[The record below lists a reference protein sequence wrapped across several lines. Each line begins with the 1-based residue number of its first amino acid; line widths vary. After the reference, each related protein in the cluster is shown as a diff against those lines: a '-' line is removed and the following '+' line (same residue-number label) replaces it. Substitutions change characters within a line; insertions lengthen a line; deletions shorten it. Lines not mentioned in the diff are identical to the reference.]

1 MLKRISLLLVVLF
14 AGLIAVEQAYTN
26 SGGPPAGHTGAPGE
40 STCISCHGGS
50 SLNPGNAL
58 RTLVF
63 NGNAS
68 LTSYVPGT
76 TYTVVYTVSNPA
88 TTVFGF
94 QMIAKRA
101 NGTNAGTFVVTSP
114 AQTQVVSG
122 YLQQTF
128 AGSQASPAGSKSW
141 SFSWTAPAAGAGT
154 VSFYVA
160 TNVADGNGGSSG
172 DEIYTNVF
180 TLSEAVASASIAAPT
195 LAASVYCVG
204 ANLQLTFST
213 TGTFSSGNVFT
224 AQLSDANGSF
234 ATPTTIGSLTSVTPA
249 PISVNIPTGAT
260 SGTGYKIRVVASTP
274 ATTGAESTPFTV
286 SIPAATPVIS
296 SNGFSLSS
304 TGSGPF
310 VWFLNGNPIA
320 GATSSTYTPTQLG
333 SYTVGIENNGCSP
346 SISAGFTVAALITAL
361 QQPTTPAV
369 CEETGLLRGFNTLGA
384 FDTTNQFTLILVDNN
399 GVETPLSTTLTT
411 STSLLALL
419 PPGITGNGFR
429 YRLRASSPLT
439 LSALSNTFN
448 ILPNPPAATISL
460 NGFTLTSSVAQGNLW
475 FKDGAPISGADQQT
489 YTVTENG
496 AYSVRY
502 SANNCQSPFS
512 NSISITNVSV
522 VDNAHPGFRIFPNPA
537 QDHLQ
542 LVAPEAG
549 AMQVRDLQGRLLMHQ
564 SLEAGNH
571 QVLLSELAAGLYVLY
586 WQDSRGSS
594 LRRFVKQ

>member
-1 MLKRISLLLVVLF
+1 MLKRLSLLLIVLF

-26 SGGPPAGHTGAPGE
+26 AGGPPAGHTGAPGE

-50 SLNPGNAL
+50 SLNPGNAV

-160 TNVADGNGGSSG
+160 TNVADGNNGSSG

-195 LAASVYCVG
+195 LPASVYCVG
-204 ANLQLTFST
+204 ANLQLSFNA
-213 TGTFSSGNVFT
+213 TGTFGSGNVFT

-234 ATPTTIGSLTSVTPA
+234 ATPTTIGSLSSITPA

-260 SGTGYKIRVVASTP
+260 GGTGYKIRVVASTP
-274 ATTGAESTPFTV
+274 ATTGAESIPFTV
-286 SIPAATPVIS
+286 SVPAATPVIT

-310 VWFLNGNPIA
+310 VWFFNGNPIA
-320 GATSSTYTPTQLG
+320 GATSATYTPTQLG

-346 SISAGFTVAALITAL
+346 SISAGFTVAALINDL

-369 CEETGLLRGFNTLGA
+369 CEETGLLRGFNTLGT
-384 FDTTNQFTLILVDNN
+384 FDVTNQFTLILVDNN
-399 GVETPLSTTLTT
+399 GVETPLNTTLTT
-411 STSLLALL
+411 STGLLALL

-460 NGFTLTSSVAQGNLW
+460 NGFTLTSSIAQGNLW
-475 FKDGAPISGADQQT
+475 FKDGTPISGADQQT

-496 AYSVRY
+496 EYSVRY

-522 VDNAHPGFRIFPNPA
+522 VDKAHPGFRIFPNPA
-537 QDHLQ
+537 QDYLQ

-549 AMQVRDLQGRLLMHQ
+549 AMQVRDLQGRLLMQ
-564 SLEAGNH
+564 QNLEAGNH
-571 QVLLSELAAGLYVLY
+571 QVVLSELAAGLYVLY

>member
-50 SLNPGNAL
+50 SLNPGNAI

-141 SFSWTAPAAGAGT
+141 SFSWTAPSAGAGT

-160 TNVADGNGGSSG
+160 TNVANGNGSDSG

-180 TLSEAVASASIAAPT
+180 TLSEAAASAIIAAPT
-195 LAASVYCVG
+195 LPASAFCVG
-204 ANLQLTFST
+204 ANLQLTFNA
-213 TGTFSSGNVFT
+213 TGTFGSGNVFT

-234 ATPTTIGSLTSVTPA
+234 TAPTTIGSLTSVTPA

-549 AMQVRDLQGRLLMHQ
+549 AMQVRDLQGRLLMQ
-564 SLEAGNH
+564 QNLEAGNH

>member
-50 SLNPGNAL
+50 SLNPGNAI

-101 NGTNAGTFVVTSP
+101 NGTNAGTFVATSP
-114 AQTQVVSG
+114 TQTQLVSG

-128 AGSQASPAGSKSW
+128 SGSQANPAGSKSW
-141 SFSWTAPAAGAGT
+141 SFSWTAPSAGAGT

-160 TNVADGNGGSSG
+160 TNVANGNGSDSG

-180 TLSEAVASASIAAPT
+180 TLSEAAASAIIAAPT
-195 LAASVYCVG
+195 LPASAFCVG
-204 ANLQLTFST
+204 ANLQLTFNA
-213 TGTFSSGNVFT
+213 TGTFGSGNVFT

-234 ATPTTIGSLTSVTPA
+234 TAPTTIGSLTSVTPA

-549 AMQVRDLQGRLLMHQ
+549 AMQVRDLQGRLLMQ
-564 SLEAGNH
+564 QNLEAGNH
-571 QVLLSELAAGLYVLY
+571 HVLLSELAAGLYVLY

>member
-1 MLKRISLLLVVLF
+1 MLKRISLLTVMLF
-14 AGLIAVEQAYTN
+14 TGLIAVEQAYTS

-50 SLNPGNAL
+50 SLNPGNAV

-76 TYTVVYTVSNPA
+76 TYTVVYTVNNPA

-101 NGTNAGTFVVTSP
+101 NGTNAGSFVVTSP
-114 AQTQVVSG
+114 TQTQLVSG

-128 AGSQASPAGSKSW
+128 SGTQASPAGSKSW

-172 DEIYTNVF
+172 DQIYTNVF
-180 TLSEAVASASIAAPT
+180 TLSEAVASASIASPT
-195 LAASVYCVG
+195 VPASAYCVG
-204 ANLQLTFST
+204 ATLQLTFNA
-213 TGTFSSGNVFT
+213 TGTFGSGNVFT
-224 AQLSDANGSF
+224 AQLSDANGNFSA
-234 ATPTTIGSLTSVTPA
+234 ATNIGSLSSLTPA
-249 PISVNIPTGAT
+249 PISVNIPTGAAA
-260 SGTGYKIRVVASTP
+260 GTGYKIRVVASNP
-274 ATTGAESTPFTV
+274 ATTGAESIPFSV

-296 SNGFSLSS
+296 SDGFSLTS
-304 TGSGPF
+304 TGSGSF
-310 VWFLNGNPIA
+310 VWFFNGNPIS
-320 GATSSTYTPTQLG
+320 GATSASYTPTQLG

-346 SISAGFTVAALITAL
+346 SISAPFTVAALISGV

-369 CEETGLLRGFNTLGA
+369 CEETSLLRGFNTLGN
-384 FDTTNQFTLILVDNN
+384 FDTTNQFTLILVANN
-399 GVETPLSTTLTT
+399 GTETPLATTLTT
-411 STSLLALL
+411 SSSLLALL
-419 PPGITGNGFR
+419 PPGLTGNGFR
-429 YRLRASSPLT
+429 YRLRASSPLA
-439 LSALSNTFN
+439 LSALSNTFE
-448 ILPNPPAATISL
+448 ILPNPPAATISQA
-460 NGFTLTSSVAQGNLW
+460 GFTLSSSATQGNNW
-475 FKDGAPISGADQQT
+475 YKDGAPISGADQQT

-496 AYSVRY
+496 EYSVRY

-512 NSISITNVSV
+512 NSITITNVSV
-522 VDNAHPGFRIFPNPA
+522 VDQAHPGFRIFPNPV
-537 QDHLQ
+537 QEVLQ

-549 AMQVRDLQGRLLMHQ
+549 HMQVRDLQGRNLLQQ

-571 QVLLSELAAGLYVLY
+571 ELALGELAAGLYVLY
-586 WQDSRGSS
+586 WEDSRGTS